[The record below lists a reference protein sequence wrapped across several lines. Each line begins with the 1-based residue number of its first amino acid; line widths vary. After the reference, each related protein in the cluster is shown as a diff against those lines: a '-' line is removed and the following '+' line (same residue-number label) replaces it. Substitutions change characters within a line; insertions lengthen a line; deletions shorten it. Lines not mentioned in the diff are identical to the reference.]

1 MTSFLPFSYRVFIEY
16 CVFSE
21 DFKLFRTLAF
31 LCFPSVS
38 VCVHTPAG
46 RTPVL
51 QQNLQSTEKS
61 QNFLEKNTII
71 KEHPVCRRKK
81 LYFFFVKAYPSLA
94 ILYGRCGQCCW
105 KYWYTRT
112 LTLGHSEG
120 RNWFVDSGELMTTW
134 PDHVFVKKIL
144 RWQLLNLSLQ
154 QLQPQQQLQ
163 RPKLQQQKLLQLR
176 LRHLQL
182 KVI

>member
-81 LYFFFVKAYPSLA
+81 LYIFFLLKPIQAWLFCMVDAVNA
-94 ILYGRCGQCCW
+94 AENIGILER
-105 KYWYTRT
+105 
-112 LTLGHSEG
+112 
-120 RNWFVDSGELMTTW
+120 
-134 PDHVFVKKIL
+134 
-144 RWQLLNLSLQ
+144 
-154 QLQPQQQLQ
+154 
-163 RPKLQQQKLLQLR
+163 
-176 LRHLQL
+176 
-182 KVI
+182 